1 MATSST
7 TAWAKGFSENP
18 TGKRLRARSIIEML
32 DRIGDEKVCA
42 PGVSS
47 DDPDALL
54 MTRRELL
61 ARVLWTR
68 AILDA
73 DNASTKLIIEYL
85 DGKPGE
91 TEGAPGEGPVFTAD
105 DMAMAEAL
113 LREGMV
119 DTETRRGGD
128 TGTGRWGDTERGR
141 RGDGERGSDDDSDV
155 S

>member
-7 TAWAKGFSENP
+7 TAWAKGFSDNP
-18 TGKRLRARSIIEML
+18 AGKTLRAKSIIEML
-32 DRIGDEKVCA
+32 DRIGDEKVRA
-42 PGVSS
+42 PGPSAP

-54 MTRRELL
+54 ITRRELL

-91 TEGAPGEGPVFTAD
+91 TDAAPGAAPAFHAD
-105 DMAMAEAL
+105 DMALAEAL
-113 LREGMV
+113 LREGLGEG
-119 DTETRRGGD
+119 DREKGRGGD
-128 TGTGRWGDTERGR
+128 TETGRA
-141 RGDGERGSDDDSDV
+141 
-155 S
+155 

>member
-7 TAWAKGFSENP
+7 TAWAKGFSDHP
-18 TGKRLRARSIIEML
+18 AGKRLRAKSIIEML
-32 DRIGDEKVCA
+32 DRIGDEKVRA
-42 PGVSS
+42 PGIPA
-47 DDPDALL
+47 DEPGALL
-54 MTRRELL
+54 ITRRELL

-91 TEGAPGEGPVFTAD
+91 TEDAAGETPAFHAD
-105 DMAMAEAL
+105 DLALAEAL
-113 LREGMV
+113 LREGSGSAG
-119 DTETRRGGD
+119 RGLGE
-128 TGTGRWGDTERGR
+128 TGRGTRDGE
-141 RGDGERGSDDDSDV
+141 RGDGEMTIDV